1 MSKNSSTKLAA
12 LFVVLA
18 FCAVSQARPIKFAR
32 FPHISHGKI
41 AFTYH
46 GDIWVVK
53 EDGSSPQQL
62 TDHEARDEYPRFSPD
77 GEWIAFSSARM
88 GNNDIWLIPAGGG
101 AARQLTFHSTNDTML
116 YWTPDGKRIIF
127 ATSRGSMMWGSPL
140 HTVAVEGGLAEPIE
154 MGMGAAGM
162 MSQDGAM
169 LAFNRVG
176 YRHPKK
182 HYRGSAAANIWVK
195 DLRANTFRKL
205 TNIELDEY
213 KQHAH
218 DAYPMWGADGQIYF
232 MSDRDGT
239 FNIWRL
245 SPKGGKPAQ
254 VTSHK
259 IDGVQFPSIS
269 PDGKTI
275 VYSNEFE
282 LWKLTVPKGTP
293 KKVTVDIPY
302 KPEANLVQHLT
313 TENRADG
320 FFPSPK
326 GKFLAVD
333 YHGEIFLVPSE
344 SGVGEKRQV
353 TRSEWRER
361 AQLYSPDGKYLAY
374 LSDESGED
382 ELWLWELETGNHR
395 ILTRQPNRKDLRVWS
410 PDSQL
415 ITYSIGNTFYAVDI
429 ATGDSEQLAHN
440 DAGGV
445 QSPRFSPDGKWLLYT
460 RSDDYQNSDV
470 YLFNI
475 EEKKEYNITQHP
487 ARDTNGWITPDQKT
501 VVFASNRGDGVS
513 QLYRVSISSVGEDPD
528 DPLVKLREKDQRPE
542 RGGADEAEPIAI
554 NLDSIDRRCIQ
565 ITKGSEAVVTSF
577 LSANGRT
584 VYYTIGG
591 DRQGRSP
598 RPPQAQR
605 GATARPR
612 GSLNSIGIDGENQRQ
627 IASGSFPSLT
637 PTQDR
642 RMVFFQRPDGIYK
655 LNLGGRT
662 PAGRTAAASE
672 SPAGARAR
680 PQAAQQQRG
689 ASQAPSGSG
698 EKVEFAFT
706 VVVDKQKEWRQ
717 MFEEFYRHWKYSYV
731 EEDMH
736 GFDWDA
742 IKRRYEPLVDH
753 IGETRDFWDLAAEML
768 AELNSSHSGASP
780 PRPAQPPKPP
790 YQTRL
795 LGFEMA
801 PENGKYRVIQIYRD
815 GPADKEWID
824 LDVGDYVLA
833 IDGQEI
839 TAGDNYW
846 QILNNLLNEYVNVT
860 VSSSP
865 AEDNGTRE
873 VRVKTVTSLR
883 NIKYEEWV
891 AKNREYVDKESNG
904 QIVYLHIRAMN
915 QQSLAKFEQ
924 EIDQF
929 FYKKGIIIDVRFN
942 GGGNIDQQL
951 MDILERKPYQYTWT
965 KTGSPVWGRRPKQTI
980 VGPKVMLT
988 NWRSGSDAEMTPHGF
1003 RHLGLG
1009 RLLGTPTNGAVVS
1022 AGRHSLLDGGSTRI
1036 PRTRVVSFDPTKPH
1050 NFGFNLE
1057 NYGVP
1062 PDIWVRNSP
1071 EDEIQG
1077 HDRVLKTALDE
1088 VLRMLREGKWQ
1099 WAPTEQNGKP

>member
-1 MSKNSSTKLAA
+1 MSGHASFRIAT
-12 LFVVLA
+12 LFITLV
-18 FCAVSQARPIKFAR
+18 FCASSQARPIKFAR

-46 GDIWVVK
+46 GDIWVVN
-53 EDGSSPQQL
+53 EDGSNPVQL

-77 GEWIAFSSARM
+77 GKYIAFTSSRM
-88 GNNDIWLIPAGGG
+88 GNNDIWVIPSGGG
-101 AARQLTFHSTNDTML
+101 TARQLTFHSTNDRAL
-116 YWTPDGKRIIF
+116 YWTPDGRRIIF
-127 ATSRGSMMWGSPL
+127 ATSRGAMMWGSPL
-140 HTVAVEGGLAEPIE
+140 YTVSVEGGLPEPME

-162 MSQDGAM
+162 MSQDGRM

-182 HYRGSAAANIWVK
+182 HYRGSAAANVWVK
-195 DLRANTFRKL
+195 DLRANTFTKL
-205 TNIELDEY
+205 TNIELEEY

-239 FNIWRL
+239 FNIWRI
-245 SPKGGKPAQ
+245 SPKGGKPSQ
-254 VTSHK
+254 VTTHT
-259 IDGVQFPSIS
+259 IDGVQFPAIS
-269 PDGKTI
+269 PDGKSM

-282 LWKLTVPKGTP
+282 LWKLDVPRGKP
-293 KKVTVDIPY
+293 KKITIEIPY
-302 KPEANLVQHLT
+302 RPEANLVEHLT

-320 FFPSPK
+320 FHPSPE

-344 SGVGEKRQV
+344 SGVGEKRQI

-361 AQLYSPDGKYLAY
+361 AQHYSPDGKHLVY

-382 ELWLWELETGNHR
+382 ELWLCELETGDRR
-395 ILTRQPNRKDLRVWS
+395 ILSRQPDKKQIRAWS
-410 PDSQL
+410 PDSRV
-415 ITYSIGNTFYAVDI
+415 ITYSIGNTMYSIDI
-429 ATGDSEQLAHN
+429 TTGDAAQMTHN
-440 DAGGV
+440 DAGGI
-445 QSPRFSPDGKWLLYT
+445 QSPKFSPDGKWLVYS

-475 EEKKEYNITQHP
+475 AEKKEYNITEHP
-487 ARDTNGWITPDQKT
+487 ARDTDGWITPDQKT
-501 VVFASNRGDGVS
+501 VVFTSNRGDGVS
-513 QLYRVSISSVGEDPD
+513 QVYRVSLDRIGEDPD
-528 DPLVKLREKDQRPE
+528 DPLVKLKRSDQGPAR
-542 RGGADEAEPIAI
+542 RGAPDPQPIAVD
-554 NLDSIDRRCIQ
+554 LEDIDRRCVQ
-565 ITKGSEAVVTSF
+565 ITGGSESVGTTF

-584 VYYTIGG
+584 IYYTIGG
-591 DRQGRSP
+591 GRQP
-598 RPPQAQR
+598 RARRPQAQP
-605 GATARPR
+605 GAAARPR

-627 IASGSFPSLT
+627 IAAGSFPSLT

-655 LNLGGRT
+655 LNLGGRG
-662 PAGRTAAASE
+662 AGSRASASSGAA
-672 SPAGARAR
+672 AGARAR
-680 PQAAQQQRG
+680 PQSAQAQRG
-689 ASQAPSGSG
+689 PSQASSGSG
-698 EKVEFAFT
+698 EKVEFSFT
-706 VVVDKQKEWRQ
+706 VFVDKRKEWKQ
-717 MFEEFYRHWKYSYV
+717 MFDEFYRHWKYSYV

-742 IKRRYEPLVDH
+742 IKARYEPVVEH

-780 PRPAQPPKPP
+780 PRPPQPPKPP

-795 LGFEMA
+795 PGFELA
-801 PENGKYRVIQIYRD
+801 PDNGKYKVSHIYRD

-824 LDVGDYVLA
+824 LKVGDYVLA
-833 IDGQEI
+833 IDGHEI
-839 TAGDNYW
+839 KAGDNYW
-846 QILNNLLNEYVNVT
+846 KILNGLLNEYVNVT

-865 AEDNGTRE
+865 DAAGGTRE
-873 VRVKTVTSLR
+873 IRVKTVTSLR

-915 QQSLAKFEQ
+915 QASLAKFEQ

-929 FYKKGIIIDVRFN
+929 FYKKGIICDVRFN

-1022 AGRHSLLDGGSTRI
+1022 AGRYSLLDGGSIRI

-1071 EDEIQG
+1071 EDEIRG
-1077 HDRVLKTALDE
+1077 HDRVLKTAVDE
-1088 VLRMLREGKWQ
+1088 VLKMLRQGTWQ
-1099 WAPTEQNGKP
+1099 WSPTEQNGKP